1 MAQQVRDFPLNQQ
14 QIKIDSS
21 NNSSPQITPGYLE
34 QQSQFQRNFQ
44 PNSFYLNMPMNSFQ
58 YPNESTFF
66 GIPLSNHHPF
76 QDTNQNYLVNQ
87 QQQQYYTQQGMFNHS
102 INQLNKEQQSNYNHQ
117 NNNQMNQFTS
127 PIGIFAVGPPQNG
140 SQTQKPTEIS
150 NNQKHLQHFNPL
162 PLGRAVS
169 ENIPHLNSP
178 GTHPIIQI
186 DGIQMKDISSK
197 SHSSVYSLESQGI
210 LNPNN
215 NPSLIGN
222 KSISSN
228 NNNNNNNIINNSL
241 QPQAPS
247 SQSSSI
253 DQRRLKIQDFKV
265 NECTKRDKHEKKK
278 CPYYHNQGDRRRC
291 PEKYQYSFN
300 ECKKKD
306 KCSLKDNCPQVHNKV
321 EQLYHPL
328 RYKAKFCESFKE
340 HNQRCDYG
348 NFCSFAHHENEIVI
362 PMICKL
368 PKDAIFYMY
377 FYKTV
382 WCPNT
387 QKHERAYCPYMHNVQ
402 DFRRDPKQFQIEP
415 KQCDQWKKSNIQKYS
430 EGECPLQLKC
440 KNCHGWKEY
449 DYHPKFYKTKPC
461 DTPNCQNLEC
471 VHYHSEQDRRI
482 VTEELLKKEEKEA
495 KDKLKSLI
503 NSNIPYDVKL
513 GAPID
518 VFYTELEEEMNN
530 SSNGSNINPNQNMP
544 YHNNNINNN
553 SNSNHNK
560 NSSNT
565 DYNNNNSSNY
575 NTNNNNQKNRGK
587 SNTMN
592 IQNNSYPQNRQ
603 QSNSQYGQQQNYYNN
618 NQKNHDKGANQRNY
632 DKKQPNFNQNN
643 SNNNNNSIN
652 NNNYYPQKQQ
662 NNSNNNYQNFASSN
676 NINNN
681 YNNSNNNNNFADK
694 FPKNEYQVNSSNNR
708 QQQNVI
714 FNQPTMNNNKNLN
727 YLNNNF
733 QNNFNLYQNINYSG
747 QMSQNQS
754 DYDQTTSSKSQ
765 SQQQSRCSSLGKND
779 FDQQTIIND
788 GDRRDI
794 QINQQDIFFQ
804 LNKPKQKIYCSDLQ
818 KFFEKKS
825 QADVYEILLHNNF
838 NDEKILELADF
849 DNFQLPFLN
858 DNQSNTV
865 KNIITQYQQE
875 QDYKDIQ
882 KLVD

>member
-1 MAQQVRDFPLNQQ
+1 MAQQVRDFPLNQT

-21 NNSSPQITPGYLE
+21 NPQIAPSLIGQQNTYLTNH
-34 QQSQFQRNFQ
+34 QNNQIINF
-44 PNSFYLNMPMNSFQ
+44 PMNYQ
-58 YPNESTFF
+58 YRNDSSFF
-66 GIPLSNHHPF
+66 GIPISSHQYF
-76 QDTNQNYLVNQ
+76 QEGNQSYVANQ
-87 QQQQYYTQQGMFNHS
+87 QQQQFFMPQGMFNPS
-102 INQLNKEQQSNYNHQ
+102 FNQLNKQQQSNYIFQ
-117 NNNQMNQFTS
+117 NNGAVNQYTS
-127 PIGIFAVGPPQNG
+127 PIGISAVRPPQN
-140 SQTQKPTEIS
+140 SKQKPTEI
-150 NNQKHLQHFNPL
+150 NNDQKNLLNYNQLQL
-162 PLGRAVS
+162 SRATS
-169 ENIPHLNSP
+169 ENNYQLNSP
-178 GTHPIIQI
+178 CIHT
-186 DGIQMKDISSK
+186 GIQTDGNQMEGMSTK
-197 SHSSVYSLESQGI
+197 SHSSVHSLEPQGI
-210 LNPNN
+210 QNPNT
-215 NPSLIGN
+215 NPSLANN
-222 KSISSN
+222 KIKISN
-228 NNNNNNNIINNSL
+228 NNNMNINSL

-247 SQSSSI
+247 SQSSST

-265 NECTKRDKHEKKK
+265 HECTKRDKHEKKK

-340 HNQRCDYG
+340 NNQKCEYG
-348 NFCSFAHHENEIVI
+348 NFCSFAHHESEIVI

-495 KDKLKSLI
+495 KEKLKSLI

-518 VFYTELEEEMNN
+518 VFYTEQEEEMNN
-530 SSNGSNINPNQNMP
+530 SNNGSNINLNQNMS
-544 YHNNNINNN
+544 YHSSSNNNN
-553 SNSNHNK
+553 SNSNHNSK

-565 DYNNNNSSNY
+565 DFNTQNNSNY
-575 NTNNNNQKNRGK
+575 NTSNNNQKNRGK
-587 SNTMN
+587 SNTLN

-618 NQKNHDKGANQRNY
+618 NQQNHDKGSNHQKVY
-632 DKKQPNFNQNN
+632 DKKQSNFNSNNINNNNNYHSKKQQNNNNNNNNYQNFGPNN
-643 SNNNNNSIN
+643 SNNNNNN
-652 NNNYYPQKQQ
+652 
-662 NNSNNNYQNFASSN
+662 
-676 NINNN
+676 NNN
-681 YNNSNNNNNFADK
+681 YNNSNNSFVDNYQ
-694 FPKNEYQVNSSNNR
+694 KNTYQVNSSNNR
-708 QQQNVI
+708 QQQNGI
-714 FNQPTMNNNKNLN
+714 FNQPTTNNNINNLN

-733 QNNFNLYQNINYSG
+733 QNNFNPYQNINYC
-747 QMSQNQS
+747 QISQNQS

-765 SQQQSRCSSLGKND
+765 SQQQSRCSSLGKD
-779 FDQQTIIND
+779 GFDQQTIINS
-788 GDRRDI
+788 GERRDI

-804 LNKPKQKIYCSDLQ
+804 FNDTKIKYCSELQ
-818 KFFEKKS
+818 KCFAKKS
-825 QADVYEILLHNNF
+825 QTELYEILLHNNF
-838 NDEKILELADF
+838 NDEKILELG
-849 DNFQLPFLN
+849 DNDNYQLSFLN
-858 DNQSNTV
+858 DNQSNNL
-865 KNIITQYQQE
+865 KNIIAYYNEE

-882 KLVD
+882 QLGKIFDEITF